1 MPDLNYI
8 RAELAHMR
16 IQLIRQRRGIRE
28 LEEAG
33 ISIVSAEA
41 LLQRMEAKVEALCA
55 DRDRLMKEQKL
66 KGPTYESGKR
76 IHGTP
81 SRRRA

>member
-8 RAELAHMR
+8 RAEIAHMR
-16 IQLIRQRRGIRE
+16 IQVIRQRREIRE

-33 ISIVSAEA
+33 ISTVSAEA

-55 DRDRLMKEQKL
+55 DRDRLVKEEKL
-66 KGPTYESGKR
+66 KGPTYASGKR
-76 IHGTP
+76 IQVTTSH
-81 SRRRA
+81 RRA